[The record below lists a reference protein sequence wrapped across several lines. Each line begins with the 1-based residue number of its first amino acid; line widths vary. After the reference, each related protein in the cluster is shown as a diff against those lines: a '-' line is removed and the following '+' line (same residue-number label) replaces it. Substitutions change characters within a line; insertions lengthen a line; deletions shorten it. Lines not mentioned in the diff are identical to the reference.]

1 MLFVFKLLLLF
12 FFYIISITDGKE
24 KKNYNLDISKKC
36 FMCNIQYID
45 NILWKKKKRKK
56 NINNIK

>member
-45 NILWKKKKRKK
+45 NILWKKKKEKR
-56 NINNIK
+56 I